1 MQGVVLSI
9 PPPDCECRQA
19 PSGISID
26 GDGYDEV
33 CSSCVRL
40 GTKSAV
46 SLEAACRGW
55 LARSKCGRVRDH
67 YRFAWIRYYLR
78 NRDIEAARALGYA
91 FSRGGDYAESLAPSA
106 AQIQVRAVPP
116 RVATPAL
123 RPLTPSRSPGRRAH
137 VGWPHARWCT
147 RCRSGSASG
156 GSSSTSARTS
166 PTRRAPS
173 AGSLPPST
181 PPPIPRG
188 RPAAWPTTSRRGP
201 RSSYAP
207 RRRRPRERR
216 RTALD
221 FPRFLAALH
230 IAAYHLVAGVQPR
243 DEMHNA
249 IKWGFTWVPYF
260 FVLSGFVST
269 LAQAGKDARGG
280 GARFAYCGGDA
291 CAWLWKRLVGAYP
304 LFALSCLLAV
314 WRAAAHEWP
323 AGAWVSLVPTLLFLQ
338 TWAPDSECTDTVAWC
353 ATQPWNE
360 PAWFVSA
367 LFFCWLAFPLA
378 YRATARLG
386 GCGAAAAAAALL
398 AVAIFYDA
406 IWWTLAELSN
416 PGCYEG
422 SGDDTEWCYNYFAR
436 RRWLEVYLP
445 RHPLISF
452 VKFALGGCLAR
463 LTLAGAWSGPL
474 RYAATPA
481 AAGVCALFFATD
493 PDAVF
498 FREAAVLP
506 LFCLLIV
513 GLAEGRDPLA
523 RVLQLRVLAW
533 WGRLSYPVYILHTA
547 VAITI
552 KQLTSEPDYS
562 TNVRRYLEGYFPLLI
577 VVALLAHYGVEV
589 PVAAHYRAPPR
600 WWCQTTARSGGAARP
615 IVREMQV

>member
-1 MQGVVLSI
+1 MAARKVVHALQERLRLRWI
-9 PPPDCECRQA
+9 EFYLCAHKPD
-19 PSGISID
+19 
-26 GDGYDEV
+26 
-33 CSSCVRL
+33 
-40 GTKSAV
+40 
-46 SLEAACRGW
+46 
-55 LARSKCGRVRDH
+55 
-67 YRFAWIRYYLR
+67 
-78 NRDIEAARALGYA
+78 AARALGWEPA
-91 FSRGGDYAESLAPSA
+91 AEHAAADSKGSPSSVADDLEAGAPL
-106 AQIQVRAVPP
+106 IVRA
-116 RVATPAL
+116 
-123 RPLTPSRSPGRRAH
+123 
-137 VGWPHARWCT
+137 
-147 RCRSGSASG
+147 
-156 GSSSTSARTS
+156 SST
-166 PTRRAPS
+166 
-173 AGSLPPST
+173 
-181 PPPIPRG
+181 
-188 RPAAWPTTSRRGP
+188 AAKG
-201 RSSYAP
+201 AAA
-207 RRRRPRERR
+207 
-216 RTALD
+216 ALD

-398 AVAIFYDA
+398 AVAIFYDP

-422 SGDDTEWCYNYFAR
+422 SGDDTDWCYNYFAR

>member
-173 AGSLPPST
+173 AG
-181 PPPIPRG
+181 
-188 RPAAWPTTSRRGP
+188 PAAEHAAADSKGSP
-201 RSSYAP
+201 SSVADDLEAGAP
-207 RRRRPRERR
+207 LIVRASSTAAKGAAAAAAAPAAAAAAAAPR

-269 LAQAGKDARGG
+269 LAQAGKDTRGG

-304 LFALSCLLAV
+304 LFALSCLLAR
-314 WRAAAHEWP
+314 WNSGAHEWP
-323 AGAWVSLVPTLLFLQ
+323 AGKWASLVPTLLFLQ
-338 TWAPDSECTDTVAWC
+338 TWMPFTDCTDTVAWC

-367 LFFCWLAFPLA
+367 LFFCWLAFRSP
-378 YRATARLG
+378 TA
-386 GCGAAAAAAALL
+386 
-398 AVAIFYDA
+398 
-406 IWWTLAELSN
+406 
-416 PGCYEG
+416 
-422 SGDDTEWCYNYFAR
+422 
-436 RRWLEVYLP
+436 
-445 RHPLISF
+445 
-452 VKFALGGCLAR
+452 
-463 LTLAGAWSGPL
+463 
-474 RYAATPA
+474 
-481 AAGVCALFFATD
+481 
-493 PDAVF
+493 
-498 FREAAVLP
+498 
-506 LFCLLIV
+506 
-513 GLAEGRDPLA
+513 
-523 RVLQLRVLAW
+523 
-533 WGRLSYPVYILHTA
+533 
-547 VAITI
+547 
-552 KQLTSEPDYS
+552 
-562 TNVRRYLEGYFPLLI
+562 
-577 VVALLAHYGVEV
+577 
-589 PVAAHYRAPPR
+589 
-600 WWCQTTARSGGAARP
+600 
-615 IVREMQV
+615 